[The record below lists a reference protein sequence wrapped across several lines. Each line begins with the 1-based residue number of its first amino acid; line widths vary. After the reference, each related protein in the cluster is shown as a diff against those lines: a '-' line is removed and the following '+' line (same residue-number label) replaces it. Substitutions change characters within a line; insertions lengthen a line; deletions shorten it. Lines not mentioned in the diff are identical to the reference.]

1 MTMWRPPPPIKIEA
15 ENTYPVPGFYVRAV
29 GKGIDIVDDV
39 KYFGELSLAR
49 KHSCLLVQQFLIR
62 SEEVAGLDCE
72 IQIVLIGTDR
82 MIRLVDS
89 ISLLVSRNGDSST

>member
-1 MTMWRPPPPIKIEA
+1 MTMWRPPPPIKIKDED
-15 ENTYPVPGFYVRAV
+15 TYPVPGFYVRAV
-29 GKGIDIVDDV
+29 GNGIDIVDDV

-62 SEEVAGLDCE
+62 SEGVAGLDGE
-72 IQIVLIGTDR
+72 IRIMLIGTDR

-89 ISLLVSRNGDSST
+89 VSLLVSRNGDSST